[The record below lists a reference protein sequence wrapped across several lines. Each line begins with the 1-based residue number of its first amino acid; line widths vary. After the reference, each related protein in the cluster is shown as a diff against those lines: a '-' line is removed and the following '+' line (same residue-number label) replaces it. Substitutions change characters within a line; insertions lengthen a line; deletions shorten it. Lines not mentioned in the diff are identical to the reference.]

1 MAVGRI
7 CSRATLAVFI
17 VRTLQPR
24 KPDKKLCGSY
34 FFAFGMDIFDIDMHI
49 GLPRV
54 RAYK

>member
-24 KPDKKLCGSY
+24 KPDKKLRGSY